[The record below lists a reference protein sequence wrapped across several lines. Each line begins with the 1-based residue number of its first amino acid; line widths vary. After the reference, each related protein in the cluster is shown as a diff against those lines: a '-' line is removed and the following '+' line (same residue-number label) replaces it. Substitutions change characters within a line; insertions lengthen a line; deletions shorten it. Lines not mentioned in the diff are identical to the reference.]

1 MEPLTDKERQNKRYE
16 KWIIA
21 FVVFLVFMWI
31 CTIISKSIY
40 VSGLPMVQTELPEKK
55 FVEHIVEAEG
65 IVVEGGEQAVT
76 LLDGLRVEKIFV
88 HKGDRIEEGTPLF
101 QIDMEDLKDI
111 VKEKEIDIAKLNY
124 QISDLQAN
132 QELMALKKQMEEQR
146 AIEDYTS
153 ADDKTGT
160 EVGRAEEDK
169 SKADSNLEK
178 HMDDSVKL
186 TSEKDRKKAWD
197 KYEKWIDRE
206 YELIDKITKQE
217 RIIDELEAKLE
228 TAQEIKTHETEGE
241 TTAGE
246 ETEDSE
252 GETITGEAG
261 AEEAATAGEENSEEE
276 TTAGVA
282 KEKTEEE
289 KAAIEQKKAAIE
301 AAKKELNELRDALT
315 QHERD
320 KVLEPDFSKEDSD
333 YESWKTES
341 KVLQEAIEGAENAKN
356 DAYTN
361 RNSDLKK
368 GERAIEDSILQKEYD
383 STLSIVQLDLANLQ
397 KELDKYKQII
407 KQEGM
412 VSAQVRGIATDI
424 LVGVGERTPDTAV
437 LRLTDDETPCQFKV
451 TLSKEEKKYV
461 NIGDVVD
468 LKLNN
473 NGDHLE
479 ATVDYLAENSGSYE
493 LYMNIHNE
501 TAIPGISG
509 TMSLNVQGES
519 HNLCIP
525 VEALYKEDERYYV
538 FTVKEKEGILGKEL
552 YAEKVSVKVKDQ
564 NDRYAALED
573 GALNQESI
581 VITSSTEEIKRND
594 IIRYQE

>member
-21 FVVFLVFMWI
+21 FAVFLVFMWI

-40 VSGLPMVQTELPEKK
+40 VSGLPMVQTERPEKK

-169 SKADSNLEK
+169 SKADSNLEN

-186 TSEKDRKKAWD
+186 TSDKDRKKAWD

-217 RIIDELEAKLE
+217 RIIDELEAELE
-228 TAQEIKTHETEGE
+228 AAQEIITDKTE
-241 TTAGE
+241 A
-246 ETEDSE
+246 EDSE
-252 GETITGEAG
+252 G
-261 AEEAATAGEENSEEE
+261 E

-301 AAKKELNELRDALT
+301 AAKKELNALRDALT

-368 GERAIEDSILQKEYD
+368 GEREIEDAILQRESD

-594 IIRYQE
+594 IIRFQE